1 MSASGEQLGGIGLV
15 STLRVRFA
23 RFFATDAIAQALAR
37 GAFWSIAINVGGYGL
52 SLIVQIVLTR
62 SIGHVQY
69 GYYAYALAWM
79 NTALL
84 FGKFELDTCALRF
97 VGLYAGAGQQSLL
110 RGFLSRVDRLVRLLS
125 FGVSAIGAIVIW
137 IIARRTGSIVAA
149 SLWAAC
155 ALLPVTALVEFRARC
170 VQGFKLV
177 AQSLAPSLLLR
188 PALFGLSVAIA
199 TLAFR
204 VTLTAPWAISLNL
217 SAASI
222 ALLVITRS
230 LRAATPIEVRNAAP
244 LYDTKQWLH
253 TAVGLLVISA
263 AQLVLGTQADVVVV
277 GSMIGAPAAGLYQVA
292 SQLASLITFGMTA
305 LIYLALAMI
314 SDLHARGRRA
324 ELQHL
329 VTLLSRA
336 SFVISPL
343 AVALLT
349 VMGTTILGWFG
360 PSFPAAYPVLLVL
373 TGASFVSATVGIL
386 AGFLL
391 SLTGHQRQ
399 AAAVVVG
406 SAILNL
412 TISLAATHF
421 FGSIG
426 TAFATAST
434 TILRSAVLAV
444 YCWKLLGV
452 RITPFGAR
460 LAAAPPTAQ

>member
-1 MSASGEQLGGIGLV
+1 MSASGEQLDRAGLV
-15 STLRVRFA
+15 STLRIRCARYFA
-23 RFFATDAIAQALAR
+23 KDGIADALAR
-37 GAFWSIAINVGGYGL
+37 GAVWSIAINVGGYGL

-69 GYYAYALAWM
+69 GYYVYALAWM
-79 NTALL
+79 NTVLL

-97 VGLYAGAGQQSLL
+97 VGLYDGAGQRSLL
-110 RGFLSRVDRLVRLLS
+110 HGFLRRVDRLVRLLS
-125 FGVSAIGAIVIW
+125 FGIAAVGAITIW
-137 IIARRTGSIVAA
+137 IIARRLGSTLTA
-149 SLWAAC
+149 SFLAAC
-155 ALLPVTALVEFRARC
+155 ALLPVTALIEFRARC

-177 AQSLAPSLLLR
+177 AQSLTPSLLLR
-188 PALFGLSVAIA
+188 PALFGLSVAVA
-199 TLAFR
+199 TFAFNVR
-204 VTLTAPWAISLNL
+204 LSAPWAISLNL
-217 SAASI
+217 GAASI

-230 LRAATPIEVRNAAP
+230 LRAATPIDVRTSAP
-244 LYDTKQWLH
+244 SYETKQWLH

-336 SFVISPL
+336 SFVISPV

-349 VMGTTILGWFG
+349 GMGTMILGWFG
-360 PSFPAAYPVLLVL
+360 PSFPTAYPVLLVL
-373 TGASFVSATVGIL
+373 SGASFASATIGIL

-399 AAAVVVG
+399 AAMVVVG

-412 TISLAATHF
+412 PISLIATHF

-426 TAFATAST
+426 TASATLAT
-434 TILRSAVLAV
+434 TVLRSAVLAV
-444 YCWKLLGV
+444 YCWRLLGI
-452 RITPFGAR
+452 RLTPFGAR
-460 LAAAPPTAQ
+460 VA

>member
-1 MSASGEQLGGIGLV
+1 MSASGEQLAPLGLIG
-15 STLRVRFA
+15 TLRVRFTQY
-23 RFFATDAIAQALAR
+23 FANDGIANALAR
-37 GAFWSIAINVGGYGL
+37 GAVWSMAINVGGYGL

-97 VGLYAGAGQQSLL
+97 VGLYDGAGQRSLL
-110 RGFLSRVDRLVRLLS
+110 RGFLTRADRLVRLLS
-125 FGVSAIGAIVIW
+125 FGVASTGAITVW
-137 IIARRTGSIVAA
+137 IIARHLGSVVAA

-188 PALFGLSVAIA
+188 PAVFGLGVAIA
-199 TLAFR
+199 TFAFH
-204 VTLTAPWAISLNL
+204 LKLSAPWAIALNL
-217 SAASI
+217 GAASF
-222 ALLVITRS
+222 ALVVITRS
-230 LRAATPIEVRNAAP
+230 LHRATPIEARNAIP
-244 LYDTKQWLH
+244 WFETKEWLH

-263 AQLVLGTQADVVVV
+263 AQLVLGTQSDVVVV
-277 GSMIGAPAAGLYQVA
+277 GSMIDATAAGLYQVA

-329 VTLLSRA
+329 ITLLSRA
-336 SFVISPL
+336 SFLISPV
-343 AVALLT
+343 AVAGLT
-349 VMGTTILGWFG
+349 VMGMTILGWFG
-360 PSFPAAYPVLLVL
+360 ASFRAAYPVLLVL
-373 TGASFVSATVGIL
+373 SGASFVSATVGIL

-399 AAAVVVG
+399 AATVVVG
-406 SAILNL
+406 SAMLNL
-412 TISLAATHF
+412 TLSLVATHF
-421 FGSIG
+421 FGPIG
-426 TAFATAST
+426 TASATAAT
-434 TILRSAVLAV
+434 TVLRSAVLAL
-444 YCWKLLGV
+444 YCWKLLGI
-452 RITPFGAR
+452 RITPFGTRTAS
-460 LAAAPPTAQ
+460 APPIT